1 LFTHLT
7 NATPDHIVY
16 MHWIEPGTFNESAQG
31 VSGKITGM
39 NAAEG
44 TFFRFTYS
52 YGCPNSLHNHGISH
66 ATSIAYES
74 GGYATTPVT
83 GAKNS

>member
-1 LFTHLT
+1 
-7 NATPDHIVY
+7 
-16 MHWIEPGTFNESAQG
+16 
-31 VSGKITGM
+31 
-39 NAAEG
+39 
-44 TFFRFTYS
+44 
-52 YGCPNSLHNHGISH
+52 LHNHGISH